1 VLAEEPI
8 GFNHKQHAPLKID
21 CNYCHI
27 TFATGEK
34 ASFPPVAKC
43 MACHRTSKKDS
54 PAIRRLAALKG
65 NVTLSPAKQVYSVED
80 FVIFSHARHHKAG
93 IDCNSCHGLV
103 NEQNEIS
110 NQEVPIT
117 MQGCVDCHKS
127 HGAPSTCNTCH
138 ELGR

>member
-1 VLAEEPI
+1 MV
-8 GFNHKQHAPLKID
+8 
-21 CNYCHI
+21 
-27 TFATGEK
+27 
-34 ASFPPVAKC
+34 
-43 MACHRTSKKDS
+43 CHRTSKKDS

-93 IDCNSCHGLV
+93 IDCKSCHGVV
-103 NEQNEIS
+103 NEHNEIS

-117 MQGCVDCHKS
+117 MKGCVDCHTS
-127 HGAPSTCNTCH
+127 YGAPSTCNTCH